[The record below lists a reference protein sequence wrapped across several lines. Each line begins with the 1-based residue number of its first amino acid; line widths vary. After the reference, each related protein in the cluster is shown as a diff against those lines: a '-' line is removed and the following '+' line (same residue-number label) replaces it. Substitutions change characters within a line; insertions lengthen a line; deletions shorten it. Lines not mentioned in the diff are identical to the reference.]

1 MAAFDAAAKSASQLY
16 SFAENAN
23 TDTSTHVNPRVF
35 MDIQIGARRAG
46 RIVIELF
53 ADHVPKTCEN
63 FRCLCTGERGL
74 GIRTGKLLHF
84 KNTFMHRVIKGFMMQ
99 GGDFSNHD
107 GTGGE
112 SIYGGKFEDE
122 GDFALRH
129 NSAGV
134 LSMANAGADA
144 AARSIDHK
152 GGSGWFWGLHG
163 SHGTGI

>member
-1 MAAFDAAAKSASQLY
+1 
-16 SFAENAN
+16 
-23 TDTSTHVNPRVF
+23 
-35 MDIQIGARRAG
+35 
-46 RIVIELF
+46 
-53 ADHVPKTCEN
+53 
-63 FRCLCTGERGL
+63 
-74 GIRTGKLLHF
+74 
-84 KNTFMHRVIKGFMMQ
+84 VIKGFMMQ

-144 AARSIDHK
+144 AARSIDRK